1 MLYPNV
7 RSKKTLTPIFL
18 RFVCSHASL
27 HANSSIIEGRLYTET
42 LKLLSGCDIQYNR
55 EDRHDI
61 AFSKNHKIALIFLR
75 AGDIPFFVARGHVDL
90 GITGTDQLA
99 EFEAQLPHG
108 EQLGAEV
115 VLDLGFGACKLQVQ
129 VPREA
134 SGNPREL
141 VGKRIATSFVGLSK
155 QYFEGLEAD
164 GKERMNGD
172 GGEGKDKE
180 METSVLPLGGSVETA
195 CALGAADGIVDLVG
209 EFYI

>member
-1 MLYPNV
+1 ML
-7 RSKKTLTPIFL
+7 I
-18 RFVCSHASL
+18 
-27 HANSSIIEGRLYTET
+27 SSIKTEGRLYTET
-42 LKLLSGCDIQYNR
+42 LKLLSGSDIQYNR

-61 AFSKNHKIALIFLR
+61 AFAKNHKIALIFLR

-99 EFEAQLPHG
+99 EFKAQLPHA

-134 SGNPREL
+134 SADPRDL
-141 VGKRIATSFVGLSK
+141 VGKRIATSFVGLSRK
-155 QYFEGLEAD
+155 YFEGLEALD
-164 GKERMNGD
+164 GGQERMNGAQ
-172 GGEGKDKE
+172 GEKNDSEIK
-180 METSVLPLGGSVETA
+180 TSVLPLGGSVETA

-209 EFYI
+209 EF

>member
-1 MLYPNV
+1 M
-7 RSKKTLTPIFL
+7 
-18 RFVCSHASL
+18 
-27 HANSSIIEGRLYTET
+27 
-42 LKLLSGCDIQYNR
+42 
-55 EDRHDI
+55 
-61 AFSKNHKIALIFLR
+61 
-75 AGDIPFFVARGHVDL
+75 
-90 GITGTDQLA
+90 
-99 EFEAQLPHG
+99 
-108 EQLGAEV
+108 
-115 VLDLGFGACKLQVQ
+115 
-129 VPREA
+129 PREA